1 MDELLLRE
9 LTPAVIGVLVRRGV
23 DFATAEDAVQ
33 EALVQA
39 ASSWPDGQP
48 ADPKGW
54 LVTVAWRKFLDAR
67 RSEAS
72 RRDREERLAPR
83 APPPRARAPPP
94 RPGGAARGRAAT
106 RPDRER
112 GRHRATVLPVRP
124 PVADPGFRS
133 GPHAA
138 RRGRVDHPADRPGLP
153 RAGGDDGTGIA
164 PHA

>member
-72 RRDREERLAPR
+72 RRDREERVD
-83 APPPRARAPPP
+83 
-94 RPGGAARGRAAT
+94 GRAAA
-106 RPDRER
+106 RSDRER
-112 GRHRATVLPVRP
+112 GRHVAAVLPVRP
-124 PVADPGFRS
+124 PVADPGFRG

-138 RRGRVDHPADRPGLP
+138 GRGRADHAADRPGLP
-153 RAGGDDGTGIA
+153 RAGGDDGAADQPGEA
-164 PHA
+164 HGR

>member
-72 RRDREERLAPR
+72 RRDREERLPPPPPPPPPPSAGPTAPTLL
-83 APPPRARAPPP
+83 PLPPPPPPPPPPPSPPRA
-94 RPGGAARGRAAT
+94 
-106 RPDRER
+106 
-112 GRHRATVLPVRP
+112 
-124 PVADPGFRS
+124 
-133 GPHAA
+133 
-138 RRGRVDHPADRPGLP
+138 
-153 RAGGDDGTGIA
+153 
-164 PHA
+164 

>member
-72 RRDREERLAPR
+72 RRDREERPPGEPPPPPPASAGGPR
-83 APPPRARAPPP
+83 QLFFPCAPPPLPPP
-94 RPGGAARGRAAT
+94 PPPG
-106 RPDRER
+106 
-112 GRHRATVLPVRP
+112 P
-124 PVADPGFRS
+124 PP
-133 GPHAA
+133 
-138 RRGRVDHPADRPGLP
+138 
-153 RAGGDDGTGIA
+153 
-164 PHA
+164 